1 MSEQK
6 VVVVCM
12 CCLLPLLY
20 TCTFHTHGRG
30 HAVLTSSAVCACRLY
45 AYEGVG
51 VLLGQ
56 EELPAEEQHAYIAA
70 LLQPLIHQ
78 VCPCVTH

>member
-1 MSEQK
+1 MTRRVDGICEDAS
-6 VVVVCM
+6 
-12 CCLLPLLY
+12 
-20 TCTFHTHGRG
+20 
-30 HAVLTSSAVCACRLY
+30 CRLY

-78 VCPCVTH
+78 VRH

>member
-1 MSEQK
+1 M
-6 VVVVCM
+6 
-12 CCLLPLLY
+12 
-20 TCTFHTHGRG
+20 
-30 HAVLTSSAVCACRLY
+30 ACRLY

-56 EELPAEEQHAYIAA
+56 EELPAQEQHAYIAA

-78 VCPCVTH
+78 VCMMVDFRLPLRLACFLDATLAV